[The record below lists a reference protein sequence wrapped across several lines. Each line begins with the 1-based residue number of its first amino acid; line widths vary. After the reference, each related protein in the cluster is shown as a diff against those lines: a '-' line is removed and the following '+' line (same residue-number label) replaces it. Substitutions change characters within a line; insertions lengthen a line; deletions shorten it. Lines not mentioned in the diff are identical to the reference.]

1 MISIR
6 IRGGLGN
13 QLFQYATAY
22 SIARELNED
31 LGLEIMSY
39 QTRQWPRYELEKLKI
54 QPDAIINPK
63 LGKSMLDKAIF
74 NKIKSHLSI
83 GIGTNRFKETGEV
96 TSFHSEVCNVKRN
109 TYLNGFFQNEKYFL
123 KYREQLLK
131 QFRPNFNLEVES
143 KKWIGK
149 VGEDESVAIH
159 VRRGDYVKIGC
170 GIDMAYYDAAIQII
184 ATKIRNP
191 HFYVFSDEIKF
202 CEEYF
207 SKYSDYQFDYI
218 NDIPDSE
225 NKDINEFFVMSAC
238 KNQIIANSSF
248 SWWGAWL
255 NNNERKK
262 VVAPVVGMW
271 TKEFYPSDWKTI
283 EIKDR

>member
-22 SIARELNED
+22 SIAKELNED
-31 LGLEIMSY
+31 LGLEITSY

-63 LGKSMLDKAIF
+63 IGKSVLDKAIF
-74 NKIKSHLSI
+74 NKIKSRLSI

-131 QFRPNFNLEVES
+131 QFRPNFNLEAES

-170 GIDMAYYDAAIQII
+170 GIDMAYYDTAIQII
-184 ATKIRNP
+184 ATRIRNP

-207 SKYSDYQFDYI
+207 SKYSDYRFDYI

-255 NNNERKK
+255 NNNERKT
-262 VVAPVVGMW
+262 VVAPVIGMW
-271 TKEFYPSDWKTI
+271 TKDFYPSDWKTI
-283 EIKDR
+283 EIKGK

>member
-22 SIARELNED
+22 SIAKELNED
-31 LGLEIMSY
+31 LGLEITSY
-39 QTRQWPRYELEKLKI
+39 QTREWPRYELEKLKV
-54 QPDAIINPK
+54 QPDVIINPK
-63 LGKSMLDKAIF
+63 LGKSVADKAIF
-74 NKIKSHLSI
+74 NKIKSRLSI

-96 TSFHSEVCNVKRN
+96 TSFHPEVCKIERN

-123 KYREQLLK
+123 KYRNQLLK
-131 QFRPNFNLEVES
+131 QFRPDFNLEYES
-143 KKWIGK
+143 QEWVRKADE
-149 VGEDESVAIH
+149 VESVAVH

-170 GIDMAYYDAAIQII
+170 GIDMTYYDAAIQII
-184 ATKIRNP
+184 AAKIKNP
-191 HFYVFSDEIKF
+191 HFFVFSDEIEF
-202 CEEYF
+202 CEKYF
-207 SKYSDYQFDYI
+207 SKYSFYQFEYI
-218 NDIPDSE
+218 NNISDSD
-225 NKDINEFFVMSAC
+225 NKDINEFFIMSAC

-255 NNNERKK
+255 NNNERKT

-283 EIKDR
+283 EIKGK